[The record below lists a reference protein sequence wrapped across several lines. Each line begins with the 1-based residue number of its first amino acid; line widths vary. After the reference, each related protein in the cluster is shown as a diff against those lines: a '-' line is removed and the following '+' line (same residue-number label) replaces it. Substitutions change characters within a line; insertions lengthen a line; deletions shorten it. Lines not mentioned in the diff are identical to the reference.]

1 MSASYTATSM
11 IDDDADAIPSDS
23 LIAAAQRKWDV
34 EDLDLCRRVAWLS
47 LSTVG
52 SSIWRRFCGN
62 EQPVNFVARIVAE
75 RRGTEG
81 LCGVAVV
88 CGDMQGERTW
98 FEDLPGVSFNS
109 VDGYDI
115 SAASMARY
123 TPKNRLEF
131 RPHQVDCNRL
141 DLPPGSFDF
150 GVAWHGAHHIE
161 NLGGLF
167 YQIHQSLRPGGL
179 LLIYEWIGPAYLQIP
194 KANAWVT
201 RMLVWSLFSRRER
214 TTHMGIRKGLRYIQD
229 KPGQFDPSEACNSTD
244 LMPQY
249 LRYFSPLAQT
259 LHGGLLYPV
268 FEGTA
273 QNLDEDAPWTHR
285 RIRTVILAERLL
297 AGVGIVRP
305 LFAISLG
312 VRREG
317 IVGAAASSG

>member
-1 MSASYTATSM
+1 M
-11 IDDDADAIPSDS
+11 
-23 LIAAAQRKWDV
+23 LINSPVAAAQRKWDV
-34 EDLDLCRRVAWLS
+34 EDVDQCRRVAWLS
-47 LSTVG
+47 LHTVG

-62 EQPVNFVARIVAE
+62 EQPVDFVARNLAA

-81 LCGVAVV
+81 LSGVAVV

-98 FEDLPGVSFNS
+98 FEDLPGLRFDS

-123 TPKNRLEF
+123 TPKDRLKF
-131 RPHQVDCNRL
+131 RPHQADCNRL
-141 DLPPGSFDF
+141 ELPPGSFDF

-167 YQIHQSLRPGGL
+167 YQVHQSLRPGGL
-179 LLIYEWIGPAYLQIP
+179 LFIYEWIGPTYLQLP
-194 KANAWVT
+194 MANAWIT
-201 RMLVWSLFSRRER
+201 RMLLWALFSRRER
-214 TTHMGIRKGLRYIQD
+214 TTHLGIRKGLRYIQD
-229 KPGQFDPSEACNSTD
+229 RPSQFDPTEACNSTD
-244 LMPQY
+244 LMRQY

-259 LHGGLLYPV
+259 LHGSLLYPV

-273 QNLDEDAPWTHR
+273 QNFDENAPWTRR
-285 RIRTVILAERLL
+285 RIRTVILAERFLT
-297 AGVGIVRP
+297 AVGLVRP

-317 IVGAAASSG
+317 IIGTTASSG